1 MNSELF
7 AGDTTVFFLLLIS
20 NTTKFPTKLIN
31 PFVPNAPFI
40 YPSKHQKSHVFKR
53 HKKGAFGTNELRFG
67 MNQ

>member
-1 MNSELF
+1 MSLRMNSELF

-40 YPSKHQKSHVFKR
+40 FP
-53 HKKGAFGTNELRFG
+53 
-67 MNQ
+67 